1 MGDWF
6 SINKDGIWCDFCGN
20 LLEASF
26 NIDEDDDPRDHVPEC
41 CRECGAPDD
50 FDPDYFND

>member
-26 NIDEDDDPRDHVPEC
+26 NIDEEDDPRDHVPEC

-50 FDPDYFND
+50 FDPDYFDD